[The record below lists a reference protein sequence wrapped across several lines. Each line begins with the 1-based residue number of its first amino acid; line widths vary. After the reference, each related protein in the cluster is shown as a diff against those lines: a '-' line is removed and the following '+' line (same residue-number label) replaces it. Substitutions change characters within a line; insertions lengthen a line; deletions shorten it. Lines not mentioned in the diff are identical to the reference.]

1 MSSSGLPQTL
11 TFDPS
16 AVYNPTT
23 DFYNNRTAFLSTQA
37 ALTFQKSAR
46 LSFNF
51 SGQGNLTDR
60 QSAALYS
67 ATGGGASGDAQY
79 RLSRRSTIG
88 ATYGYMHFAYHGSF
102 NATDIHS
109 VSGTYALQL
118 SRSMEVTGSGGF
130 ARTESKFLQG
140 VPIDPALA
148 ALIGLTTGTVI
159 SHSILWHP
167 TYNVRLSR
175 SFRRGVAFGES
186 GYSTT
191 PGNGLFLTST
201 ALTATAGYSYTGLRL
216 WSLGVTGAYLRAS
229 SISNVVGS
237 YGDYSGNLSASRR
250 LGRAMSL
257 TFSGSAMQYQSTS
270 FTGYNRLTYSVTCGL
285 AFSPGNIPLRVW

>member
-1 MSSSGLPQTL
+1 
-11 TFDPS
+11 
-16 AVYNPTT
+16 
-23 DFYNNRTAFLSTQA
+23 
-37 ALTFQKSAR
+37 
-46 LSFNF
+46 
-51 SGQGNLTDR
+51 
-60 QSAALYS
+60 
-67 ATGGGASGDAQY
+67 
-79 RLSRRSTIG
+79 
-88 ATYGYMHFAYHGSF
+88 
-102 NATDIHS
+102 
-109 VSGTYALQL
+109 
-118 SRSMEVTGSGGF
+118 MEVTGYGGF
-130 ARTESKFLQG
+130 ARAESKFLQG

-175 SFRRGVAFGES
+175 SFQRGVAFVES

-201 ALTATAGYSYTGLRL
+201 ALTATAGYS
-216 WSLGVTGAYLRAS
+216 
-229 SISNVVGS
+229 S